1 MHCSKNIFLKA
12 SWLTLKKS
20 ADRAALDIISYG
32 FICIIAL
39 ITLAPFVILLIN
51 SFVSEHYILN
61 NGFSLIPKEFSVEA
75 YKLIFNYPQKILR
88 AYGVTIFITVVG
100 TVISLFLSTMAAY
113 VMFRKEVKYRNA
125 LAFFIFFTTLFNG
138 GLAPYHII
146 VSNTLHL
153 QDSILVL
160 LLVPMFSAMNILI
173 LRNFIKGSIPD
184 SLVESA
190 KIDGAGDFR
199 IYVQMVLPLSKAALA
214 SIGLFTALNYWND
227 WWTAMMFM
235 QNDKLFPLQYVL
247 YQILSSTNIAAN
259 MVNYVARLDMPKETL
274 KLAMTVVSAG
284 PIVFLYP
291 FVQKYFVKGV
301 TIGSVK
307 G

>member
-1 MHCSKNIFLKA
+1 MV
-12 SWLTLKKS
+12 TLKKT
-20 ADRAALDIISYG
+20 ADYIALNIISYVVVG
-32 FICIIAL
+32 FFAL
-39 ITLAPFVILLIN
+39 FTVFPFILLVVN
-51 SFVSEHYILN
+51 SFTSEHYILN
-61 NGFSLIPKEFSVEA
+61 YGFSIIPRELSLDA
-75 YKLIFNYPQKILR
+75 YSLIFIYPERIIR
-88 AYGVTIFITVVG
+88 AYGVTIFITAVG
-100 TVISLFLSTMAAY
+100 TIISLFLSSMAAY
-113 VMFRKEVKYRNA
+113 VMFRKEIKYRNA

-138 GLAPYHII
+138 GLAPYYII

-153 QDSILVL
+153 QDNLLVL

-199 IYVQMVLPLSKAALA
+199 IFIQMILPLSKAALA
-214 SIGLFTALNYWND
+214 SIGLFTALGYWND
-227 WWTAMMFM
+227 WWTPMMFM

-247 YQILSSTNIAAN
+247 YQILSSAN
-259 MVNYVARLDMPKETL
+259 MSSVVSSYVSRLDMPKETL
-274 KLAMTVVSAG
+274 KLAMTVISAG

-301 TIGSVK
+301 TIGAVK

>member
-1 MHCSKNIFLKA
+1 MVS
-12 SWLTLKKS
+12 LKKT
-20 ADRAALDIISYG
+20 ADYIALNVISYVVVG
-32 FICIIAL
+32 FFAL
-39 ITLAPFVILLIN
+39 FTVFPFILLVVN
-51 SFVSEHYILN
+51 SFTSEHYILN
-61 NGFSLIPKEFSVEA
+61 YGFSIIPRELSLDA
-75 YKLIFNYPQKILR
+75 YSMIFIYPERILR
-88 AYGVTIFITVVG
+88 AYGVTIFITAVG
-100 TVISLFLSTMAAY
+100 TVISLFLSSMAAY
-113 VMFRKEVKYRNA
+113 VMFRKEIKYRNA

-138 GLAPYHII
+138 GLAPYYII

-153 QDSILVL
+153 QDNLLVL

-199 IYVQMVLPLSKAALA
+199 IFIQMILPLSKAALA
-214 SIGLFTALNYWND
+214 SIGLFTALGYWND
-227 WWTAMMFM
+227 WWTPMMFM

-247 YQILSSTNIAAN
+247 YQILSSAN
-259 MVNYVARLDMPKETL
+259 MSSVVSSYVSRLDMPKETL

-301 TIGSVK
+301 TIGAVK

>member
-1 MHCSKNIFLKA
+1 LESGLV
-12 SWLTLKKS
+12 TLKKT
-20 ADRAALDIISYG
+20 ADYIASNIISYVVVG
-32 FICIIAL
+32 FFAL
-39 ITLAPFVILLIN
+39 FTVFPFILLVVN
-51 SFVSEHYILN
+51 SFTSEHYILN
-61 NGFSLIPKEFSVEA
+61 YGFSIIPRELSLDA
-75 YKLIFNYPQKILR
+75 YSLIFIYPERIIR
-88 AYGVTIFITVVG
+88 AYGVTIFITAVG
-100 TVISLFLSTMAAY
+100 TIISLFLSSMAAY
-113 VMFRKEVKYRNA
+113 VMFRKEIKYRNA

-138 GLAPYHII
+138 GLAPYYII

-153 QDSILVL
+153 QDNLLVL

-199 IYVQMVLPLSKAALA
+199 IFIQMILPLSKAALA
-214 SIGLFTALNYWND
+214 SIGLFTALGYWND
-227 WWTAMMFM
+227 WWTPMMFM

-247 YQILSSTNIAAN
+247 YQILSSAN
-259 MVNYVARLDMPKETL
+259 MSSVVSSYVSRLDMPKETL
-274 KLAMTVVSAG
+274 KLAMTVISAG

-301 TIGSVK
+301 TIGAVK

>member
-1 MHCSKNIFLKA
+1 M
-12 SWLTLKKS
+12 KKT
-20 ADRAALDIISYG
+20 ADYIALNIISYVVVG
-32 FICIIAL
+32 FFAL
-39 ITLAPFVILLIN
+39 FTVFPFILLVVN
-51 SFVSEHYILN
+51 SFTSEHYILN
-61 NGFSLIPKEFSVEA
+61 YGFSIIPRELSLDA
-75 YKLIFNYPQKILR
+75 YSMIFIYPERILR
-88 AYGVTIFITVVG
+88 AYGVTIFITAVG
-100 TVISLFLSTMAAY
+100 TVISLFLSSMAAY
-113 VMFRKEVKYRNA
+113 VMFRKEIKYRNA

-138 GLAPYHII
+138 GLAPYYII

-153 QDSILVL
+153 QDNLLVL

-199 IYVQMVLPLSKAALA
+199 IFIQMILPLSKAALA
-214 SIGLFTALNYWND
+214 SIGLFTALGYWND
-227 WWTAMMFM
+227 WWTPMMFM

-247 YQILSSTNIAAN
+247 YQILSSAN
-259 MVNYVARLDMPKETL
+259 MSSVVSSYVSRLDMPKETL

-301 TIGSVK
+301 TIGAVK

>member
-1 MHCSKNIFLKA
+1 MVI
-12 SWLTLKKS
+12 LKKT
-20 ADRAALDIISYG
+20 ADYVALNIISYIVVSL
-32 FICIIAL
+32 FAVF
-39 ITLAPFVILLIN
+39 TVAPFVILIVN
-51 SFVSEHYILN
+51 SFTSEHYILN
-61 NGFSLIPKEFSVEA
+61 YGFSLFPKELSVDA
-75 YKLIFNYPQKILR
+75 YSMIFAYPEKILR
-88 AYGVTIFITVVG
+88 AYSVTIFITVLG
-100 TVISLFLSTMAAY
+100 TVTSLFLSSMAAY
-113 VMFRKEVKYRNA
+113 VMFRKEIKYRNS

-138 GLAPYHII
+138 GLAPYYII

-153 QDSILVL
+153 QDNILVL

-184 SLVESA
+184 SLIESA

-199 IYVQMVLPLSKAALA
+199 IFIQMVLPLSKAALA
-214 SIGLFTALNYWND
+214 SIGLFTALGYWND
-227 WWTAMMFM
+227 WWTPMMFM
-235 QNDKLFPLQYVL
+235 QNDKMFPLQYVL
-247 YQILSSTNIAAN
+247 YQILSSAN
-259 MVNYVARLDMPKETL
+259 MASSMVNYVSRLDMPKETL

-301 TIGSVK
+301 TIGAVK